1 MKYNL
6 LLCLATLVIIFQSCK
21 DDEEMIDPC
30 LTAVETTADFDFM
43 YRFSGK
49 DSVYWL
55 PALDTFYSSAS
66 GSRLYFKAKSSKMAT
81 YEWTIGN
88 DPRVFTDSIV
98 FLDFYAL
105 TGPITATLIVT
116 NQNVVEGC
124 FSSDASRDTIT
135 KTISARDFDWSQEDL
150 PITGIYEGYDED
162 NPNET
167 YTI

>member
-1 MKYNL
+1 
-6 LLCLATLVIIFQSCK
+6 
-21 DDEEMIDPC
+21 
-30 LTAVETTADFDFM
+30 
-43 YRFSGK
+43 
-49 DSVYWL
+49 
-55 PALDTFYSSAS
+55 
-66 GSRLYFKAKSSKMAT
+66 MAT

-116 NQNVVEGC
+116 NQNVAEGC